1 VNGHL
6 RIVDEFHRHDRNR
19 EYERIKA
26 LPENDPERVRA
37 EAILA
42 RVTDAIFPSAGL
54 DEPEGTVL
62 EMQPQGK
69 ADGEDFDDGPV
80 AA

>member
-1 VNGHL
+1 VS
-6 RIVDEFHRHDRNR
+6 DRNS
-19 EYERIKA
+19 EYRRIMALPADDPERIRAEAALERIKDK
-26 LPENDPERVRA
+26 L
-37 EAILA
+37 
-42 RVTDAIFPSAGL
+42 FPSAGL
-54 DEPEGTVL
+54 DEPKGTVL